1 MRIFCGMAT
10 AGNNI
15 FCIMGSW
22 DAKTGKNSSDITYFL
37 LRIGFGHSLPSLK
50 PFSPPWTVCT
60 KVLNCLDV
68 GGESSALIA
77 AGGSDPILRIWDPCK
92 PGSFNSRLTLL
103 GFRLASGM
111 TTLGFV

>member
-22 DAKTGKNSSDITYFL
+22 DAKTGKNSSDIF
-37 LRIGFGHSLPSLK
+37 
-50 PFSPPWTVCT
+50 CT